1 MSTQATQA
9 TTPTTTQAATQANT
23 QAAAAD
29 RLAFADGLR
38 AIAVMWVV
46 LHHLYHGGHIARLV
60 EHLPAFVIRVME
72 YGYLGVTIF
81 FVLSGYVMALTTHAL
96 DVDGRVA
103 GRFLLRRLLRLTPP
117 LYLSIAVGVA
127 LAWIEAILRPQTAQL
142 PSPAA
147 VIAHLFYAQDFL
159 GYPPINV
166 VYWTLI
172 VEIQFYVAF
181 ALMAWAGDALRRA
194 TGWPWARI
202 AALVAMPWALR
213 FASTPLWPGGFI
225 GFWYGFMLG
234 VFVCWWA
241 RREPGAGWGLWAL
254 MAVVAVG
261 IAREPQANGVVSL
274 LTAGAL
280 ALAHRANAMQRW
292 LNIGWV
298 QWIGLISYSVYL
310 FHVSVQGVSAYAL
323 RRVLA
328 PSVATDIVIGVVLI
342 VAPLLA
348 SWVAY
353 RLIELP
359 SIAWSRRIRLR
370 PAAPAPAH
378 VVPARAGQEA

>member
-1 MSTQATQA
+1 MSTQATK
-9 TTPTTTQAATQANT
+9 AAS
-23 QAAAAD
+23 AD

-46 LHHLYHGGHIARLV
+46 LHHLYHGGHIARLA
-60 EHLPAFVIRVME
+60 EHLPAFAIRAME

-103 GRFLLRRLLRLTPP
+103 GRFLLRRLVRLTPP
-117 LYLSIAVGVA
+117 LYASIAVALA
-127 LAWIEAILRPQTAQL
+127 LAWVEAILRPQTAHM

-147 VIAHLFYAQDFL
+147 VVAHLFYAQDFL
-159 GYPPINV
+159 GYPAINV

-172 VEIQFYVAF
+172 VEIQFYIAF

-194 TGWPWARI
+194 TGWPWARMVAGGV
-202 AALVAMPWALR
+202 AALIAVPWALR
-213 FASTPLWPGGFI
+213 FASTALWPGGFI
-225 GFWYGFMLG
+225 GFWYAFMLG
-234 VFVCWWA
+234 VLVCWWA
-241 RREPGAGWGLWAL
+241 RREPGAGWGLAAL

-261 IAREPQANGVVSL
+261 VAREPQANGVVAL

-280 ALAHRANAMQRW
+280 VAAHRANAMQRW
-292 LNIGWV
+292 LNVGWV

-310 FHVSVQGVSAYAL
+310 FHVNVQGVSAYAL
-323 RRVLA
+323 RRVLSA
-328 PSVATDIVIGVVLI
+328 SLVTDIVLGVVLV

-370 PAAPAPAH
+370 PVLPAPAQ
-378 VVPARAGQEA
+378 VASTRAGQEA

>member
-1 MSTQATQA
+1 MTA
-9 TTPTTTQAATQANT
+9 TTTKKD
-23 QAAAAD
+23 AD

-38 AIAVMWVV
+38 AVAVMWVV
-46 LHHLYHGGHIARLV
+46 LHHLYHGGHIARLA
-60 EHLPAFVIRVME
+60 EQLPGFAIRVME

-103 GRFLLRRLLRLTPP
+103 GRFLLRRLVRLTPP
-117 LYLSIAVGVA
+117 LYVSIAVGVA
-127 LAWIEAILRPQTAQL
+127 LAWVEAMLRPQTAQL

-147 VIAHLFYAQDFL
+147 VVAHLFYAQDFL
-159 GYPPINV
+159 GYPAINV

-181 ALMAWAGDALRRA
+181 ALMAWGGDALRRR
-194 TGWPWARI
+194 TRWPWARMVAGGI
-202 AALVAMPWALR
+202 AALIAVPWALR
-213 FASTPLWPGGFI
+213 LVSTPLWPGGFI
-225 GFWYGFMLG
+225 GFWYAFMLG
-234 VFVCWWA
+234 VFVLWWA
-241 RREPGAGWGLWAL
+241 RREPAAGWGLCAL
-254 MAVVAVG
+254 MAVVALG
-261 IAREPQANGVVSL
+261 IVREPHANGVVSL

-280 ALAHRANAMQRW
+280 VAAHRANAMQHW
-292 LNIGWV
+292 LNVGWV

-310 FHVSVQGVSAYAL
+310 FHVNVQGVAAYAL
-323 RRVLA
+323 RRVFA
-328 PSVATDIVIGVVLI
+328 PSVASDVVVGVVLV

-370 PAAPAPAH
+370 PVAPPQPQVAP
-378 VVPARAGQEA
+378 PRAGLEA